1 MLDYQ
6 RVRTENIKALHS
18 QPSKMLNF
26 VEKQNAGLPP
36 HTQTMILF
44 TWLGPQTERPAEFLV
59 VGTVKQLTSPQK
71 NGSLPHEAMDQ

>member
-1 MLDYQ
+1 MLDDQ
-6 RVRTENIKALHS
+6 RVRTENNSTS
-18 QPSKMLNF
+18 QPAD
-26 VEKQNAGLPP
+26 QNAEFCGESKRGTSP

-44 TWLGPQTERPAEFLV
+44 TWLGPQTERPSEFLV